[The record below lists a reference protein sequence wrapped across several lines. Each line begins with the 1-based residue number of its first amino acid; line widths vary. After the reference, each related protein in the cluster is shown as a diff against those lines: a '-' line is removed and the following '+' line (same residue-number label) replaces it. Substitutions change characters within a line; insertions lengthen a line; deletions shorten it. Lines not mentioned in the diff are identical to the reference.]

1 MLNIRKDELPFD
13 YSVKERLDYI
23 LNQARRDARF
33 INGNVI
39 SIDRT
44 NIKDNLTHTNNYLF
58 DSNLTMSA
66 KGLLTMLININDDY
80 NITMEE
86 LCNLTKNGSDAVKST
101 LNELMN
107 KNYLERIKTRDKKG
121 YYLYNYV
128 LYDKQL
134 KQLKQLNKTEKGRY

>member
-101 LNELMN
+101 INELMN

-134 KQLKQLNKTEKGRY
+134 KQLKKLNKTEKGRY

>member
-1 MLNIRKDELPFD
+1 MLNITKDELPFD

-58 DSNLTMSA
+58 DSLCC
-66 KGLLTMLININDDY
+66 LFL
-80 NITMEE
+80 E
-86 LCNLTKNGSDAVKST
+86 LAHNS
-101 LNELMN
+101 
-107 KNYLERIKTRDKKG
+107 
-121 YYLYNYV
+121 
-128 LYDKQL
+128 
-134 KQLKQLNKTEKGRY
+134 